1 MQMHIGAAKSC
12 SLLALRQSLTGVLCG
27 LRYRQSVELRSQ
39 RVIDFDELT
48 DAQKRTLLIN
58 LQKKRKAL
66 QSQLDEVSRSLKGL
80 DRSIKVVEKKS
91 KRRA

>member
-1 MQMHIGAAKSC
+1 MC
-12 SLLALRQSLTGVLCG
+12 ALTIDL
-27 LRYRQSVELRSQ
+27 
-39 RVIDFDELT
+39 IDFDELT

-66 QSQLDEVSRSLKGL
+66 QSQLDDVSKSLKGI

>member
-1 MQMHIGAAKSC
+1 MC
-12 SLLALRQSLTGVLCG
+12 ALTIDL
-27 LRYRQSVELRSQ
+27 
-39 RVIDFDELT
+39 IDFDELT
-48 DAQKRTLLIN
+48 VAQKKTLLRN

-66 QSQLDEVSRSLKGL
+66 QSQLDDVGRSLKGL